1 MRRLRKLHLE
11 TTRTTPHPYQQPGLG
26 RRPQSGTEVKLAG
39 VQRGQF
45 GGVETDEEQSV
56 AKWISMPGRVMLELG
71 FEGRIQ
77 APQVTRGSSWQ
88 NTNDSQK
95 FSSYILLGPCQA
107 RGQGLCPRAL

>member
-1 MRRLRKLHLE
+1 M
-11 TTRTTPHPYQQPGLG
+11 
-26 RRPQSGTEVKLAG
+26 
-39 VQRGQF
+39 
-45 GGVETDEEQSV
+45 ETDEEQSV

-88 NTNDSQK
+88 NTNDGQK